1 MDKLLTVMQIAFS
14 STVVRALEFLASM
27 VLTKKKCLRRCR
39 TTMRTKSAKNEKN
52 CCETKIAT
60 VFYGRIARNISHRI

>member
-1 MDKLLTVMQIAFS
+1 MDKLLTQIAFS

-60 VFYGRIARNISHRI
+60 VFLWSHGLKYFV